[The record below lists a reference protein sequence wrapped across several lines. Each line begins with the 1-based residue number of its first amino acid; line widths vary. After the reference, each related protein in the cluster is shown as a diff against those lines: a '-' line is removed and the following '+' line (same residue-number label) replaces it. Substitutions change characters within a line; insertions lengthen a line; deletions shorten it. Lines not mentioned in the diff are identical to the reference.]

1 MPRVVFWSPY
11 ESMTAN
17 THTAIA
23 VSSVMGLTHKVT
35 SLLMQANFNSR
46 KIESSFTPYEELKQA
61 GVFENSNIGINALVR
76 LISSN
81 KLTSDSI
88 QNYAKPILKDRLDIL
103 YGMSAD
109 DVDGYNQIMNNLPYM
124 TRKADEIYDLVFVDM
139 LKTTENKG
147 VMDTLADADM
157 VVCVINQDA
166 VKFYD
171 FFNIISTNEILKDKD
186 KIVVIADYEANSKY
200 NLFNL
205 KFKYKIKDSV
215 FTIPHNYMFA
225 DACNSGSVIDF
236 FYRNINADSR
246 DYNGN
251 FIAHTLEIVKA
262 IIDITKI
269 KEG

>member
-1 MPRVVFWSPY
+1 MPKIVFWSPY
-11 ESMTAN
+11 QNMTGS
-17 THTAIA
+17 THTAVA
-23 VSSVMGLTHKVT
+23 VSTLMGITHKIS
-35 SLLMQANFNSR
+35 SLLMQTNLNSH
-46 KIESSFTPYEELKQA
+46 KMEAAFTPYDELMQSK
-61 GVFENSNIGINALVR
+61 VFESSSIGINPLIR
-76 LISSN
+76 LIASN
-81 KLTSDSI
+81 KLTPDSI
-88 QNYAKPILKDRLDIL
+88 QNYAKPVLKERLDVL
-103 YGMSAD
+103 YGMNSD
-109 DVDGYNQIMNNLPYM
+109 DMDAYNHLINNLTYM
-124 TRKADEIYDLVFVDM
+124 IRRADEIYDLVFVDM
-139 LKTTENKG
+139 LKSIENKG

-157 VVCVINQDA
+157 VVCVINQDT